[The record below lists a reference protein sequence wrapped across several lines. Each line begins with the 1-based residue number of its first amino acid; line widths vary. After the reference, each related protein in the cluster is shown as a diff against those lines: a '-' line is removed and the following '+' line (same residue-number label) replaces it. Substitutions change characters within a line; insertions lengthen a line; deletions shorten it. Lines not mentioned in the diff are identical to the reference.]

1 MYRGTPSEIGKESG
15 VKRLVIGVAAT
26 AAVFITAASASAHA
40 FTIRGDW
47 KMGSFAVKRD
57 GTLRGAIDAF
67 GRPGEKE
74 RDGLACIVRWPRHG
88 LKINFYNLGG
98 QNPCRPAFGFFSR
111 ARAKGPHWR
120 TDRGLEIGDRQRRL
134 RNLYANA
141 RFHSAEPG
149 FWPAGWWL
157 VRRWSP
163 IGSGGYYPGLLAK
176 MQDRRVVQF
185 HVRYPAGGD

>member
-1 MYRGTPSEIGKESG
+1 
-15 VKRLVIGVAAT
+15 VKRSLVVGIAAIAVAALAT
-26 AAVFITAASASAHA
+26 ASANAHT

-67 GRPGEKE
+67 GSPTSRV
-74 RDGLACIVRWPRHG
+74 RDGSVCTARWHRHG
-88 LKINFYNLGG
+88 LKIVFYNLGG
-98 QNPCRPAFGFFSR
+98 QNPCRPAFGFFSN

-120 TDRGLEIGDRQRRL
+120 TGQGLEIGDWRGRL
-134 RNLYANA
+134 RSLYPNA
-141 RFHSAEPG
+141 RFHRAEPG

-163 IGSGGYYPGLLAK
+163 IGAGGHYPGLLAK
-176 MQDRRVVQF
+176 MQDRRVVEF
-185 HVRYPAGGD
+185 HVRFAAGGD

>member
-1 MYRGTPSEIGKESG
+1 
-15 VKRLVIGVAAT
+15 VKRLAIGVAVM
-26 AAVFITAASASAHA
+26 AVMLIAAASASAHV

-57 GTLRGAIDAF
+57 GTLRGAIAAF
-67 GRPGEKE
+67 GQPGS
-74 RDGLACIVRWPRHG
+74 RDRNGSVCTVRWGRHG
-88 LKINFYNLGG
+88 LKIVFYNLGG
-98 QNPCRPAFGFFSR
+98 KNPCRPAFGFFSK

-120 TDRGLEIGDRQRRL
+120 TGLGLEVGAWRGRL
-134 RNLYANA
+134 KNLYPNA
-141 RFHSAEPG
+141 RHHRAERG

-163 IGSGGYYPGLLAK
+163 IGTGGYYPGLLTQMA
-176 MQDRRVVQF
+176 DRRVAAF

>member
-1 MYRGTPSEIGKESG
+1 M
-15 VKRLVIGVAAT
+15 KRLVIGVAA
-26 AAVFITAASASAHA
+26 AGVVFITAASASAHV

-47 KMGSFAVKRD
+47 KLGTFAVKRD

-67 GRPGEKE
+67 GRPGSKE
-74 RDGLACIVRWPRHG
+74 RDGVACVVRWPRHG
-88 LKINFYNLGG
+88 LKIHFYNLGG
-98 QNPCRPAFGFFSR
+98 QNPCRPAFGFFSH
-111 ARAKGPHWR
+111 ARAQDLHWR

-134 RNLYANA
+134 RNLYPNA
-141 RFHSAEPG
+141 RFHPAEPG

-157 VRRWSP
+157 VRRTSP
-163 IGSGGYYPGLLAK
+163 IGSGGDYPGLLAK